1 MSYFLQEDSQN
12 KNKARSKL
20 DLLNYALKPNLKG
33 ATGID
38 TSNFCKML

>member
-1 MSYFLQEDSQN
+1 MSYFLQEHSQD

-20 DLLNYALKPNLKG
+20 DFLNYALKPNLKV